1 MLLRLSYMVHV
12 EVHVNAIEVELYVHV
27 AVHVNAIEVELYG
40 ACGGSCECY

>member
-1 MLLRLSYMVHV
+1 MHV
-12 EVHVNAIEVELYVHV
+12 VHVNVHV

>member
-1 MLLRLSYMVHV
+1 MLLRLSYM
-12 EVHVNAIEVELYVHV
+12 VHV